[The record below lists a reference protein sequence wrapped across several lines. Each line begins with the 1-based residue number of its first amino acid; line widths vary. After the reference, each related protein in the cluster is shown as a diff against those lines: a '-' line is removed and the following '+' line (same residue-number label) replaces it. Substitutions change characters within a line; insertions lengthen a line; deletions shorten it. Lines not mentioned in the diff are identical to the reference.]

1 MFSLTV
7 SVTFFLLFSYYS
19 SFLTSSLAFV
29 SLKLPFR
36 NLQELYAKSDDYKI
50 STIRGSS
57 TVDMLKTSP
66 STTIKNVWDKMKYS
80 KEEEFP
86 SSVETLYT
94 LVASKKVTGILGTE
108 KVTLL
113 ENYDFVAF
121 SLPLKLMSSWA
132 VPKGFPLKEILN
144 YQ

>member
-1 MFSLTV
+1 
-7 SVTFFLLFSYYS
+7 
-19 SFLTSSLAFV
+19 
-29 SLKLPFR
+29 
-36 NLQELYAKSDDYKI
+36 
-50 STIRGSS
+50 
-57 TVDMLKTSP
+57 
-66 STTIKNVWDKMKYS
+66 MKYS

-86 SSVETLYT
+86 STVETLYS

-144 YQ
+144 YHIQKLVENGVYKRVKHIEFENQKRKKKVKLKNKDVWHPIHIENIFLPISIFFFGAFASLFILIIELMYNKELNKV